1 VNNLNYVTY
10 QTFPAFTANSIQTIS
25 NIKYFIRNGLNVSL
39 YFPLREPSST
49 EDINKLK
56 DFYSINEDF
65 EAIGIKHNLPF
76 GKVKSFNRIWFLISH
91 FVWSYKTVKGLHYKK
106 NSSDF
111 FFTRSDWVFYFLSRY
126 NRNVIYEC
134 HQYTKIRKYLIYKSL
149 KRENSKIIF
158 LNENLKIDYEK
169 KYKLNI
175 NHIVL
180 HNGVDLEHYV
190 LDVSN
195 KKNKNELIFIGKLTR
210 FGKSRDIDF
219 LLQALDLLDTKYTL
233 KIVGAKK
240 LEINY
245 LKTQIKEMGIEN
257 RVYLY
262 KHVNFFEVSK
272 HLSKSSIG
280 ILINSSSNTH
290 STSYTSPL
298 KYFEYLAAGLKI
310 IAVDF
315 PSHRNLPFSE
325 NIRFYEEGDFES
337 FVSAI
342 KKLEDIPFPNNEI
355 LRFISLDTRAKKII
369 NFLRS

>member
-1 VNNLNYVTY
+1 MNNLNYVTY

-25 NIKYFIRNGLNVSL
+25 NIKYFIKNDVNVSL
-39 YFPLREPSST
+39 YFPLREQSST
-49 EDINKLK
+49 KDVNKLK

-91 FVWSYKTVKGLHYKK
+91 FVWSYKTVKYLHHKK
-106 NSSDF
+106 NSSEF

-134 HQYTKIRKYLIYKSL
+134 HQYTKIRKYLINQSL
-149 KRENSKIIF
+149 KKENSKIIF
-158 LNENLKIDYEK
+158 LNENLKKDYEK
-169 KYKLNI
+169 KYKLNR
-175 NHIVL
+175 NYIVL

-190 LDVSN
+190 FDVSN

-210 FGKSRDIDF
+210 FGKSRGINF
-219 LLQALDLLDTKYTL
+219 LLEALVLLDAKYTL

-240 LEINY
+240 SEINY
-245 LKTQIKEMGIEN
+245 LKTRVKEKGIEN
-257 RVYLY
+257 RVFLY
-262 KHVNFFEVSK
+262 EHVNFFEVSK
-272 HLSKSSIG
+272 YLSTSSIG

-290 STSYTSPL
+290 SATYTSPL
-298 KYFEYLAAGLKI
+298 KYFEYLAAGLQI

-325 NIRFYEEGDFES
+325 NIKFYNDGDFES

-369 NFLRS
+369 NFLKS